1 MPAMTGQQ
9 VICAML
15 WPPALMDGSGLE
27 TQAYRPTVVYLNGEY
42 WGFYNIREKVNEHF
56 LDDKIDVDKSEI
68 NLLVANGEV
77 AGGQQRLLQ

>member
-1 MPAMTGQQ
+1 
-9 VICAML
+9 
-15 WPPALMDGSGLE
+15 MDGSGLE
-27 TQAYRPTVVYLNGEY
+27 TQAYRPAVVYLNGEY